1 MQVQSISGS
10 SQNQLVPV
18 DFGQRDQCAG
28 RQQIH
33 SHSIQKLEA
42 DQAAARL
49 VGRKFKNC
57 HGMGIKKKLQASSRF
72 TRPRKINFEEA

>member
-1 MQVQSISGS
+1 MQMQSISGS

-57 HGMGIKKKLQASSRF
+57 HGMGILKSTSFLKIYPSQK
-72 TRPRKINFEEA
+72 KINFEEA